1 MSSKKA
7 KRKKTGS
14 IKGYTC
20 HAKAI
25 FFMPDGDQ
33 EYIEQASF
41 TMRGV
46 NDLGM
51 LQGSEDVNQ
60 VICDWIS
67 ELIDDHGYDKDR
79 VRFGVVKWVALR

>member
-1 MSSKKA
+1 MPKKT
-7 KRKKTGS
+7 KRKKSGS
-14 IKGYTC
+14 IKGYVC
-20 HAKAI
+20 HAKAV
-25 FFMPDGDQ
+25 FFMPGGDQ
-33 EYIEQASF
+33 EYTEQASF
-41 TMRGV
+41 TIRGV

-67 ELIDDHGYDKDR
+67 GLIDEHGYDKDR

>member
-1 MSSKKA
+1 MAKSK

-14 IKGYTC
+14 IKGFTC

-41 TMRGV
+41 TIRGV
-46 NDLGM
+46 TDLKM
-51 LQGSEDVNQ
+51 LTGSEDVNQ
-60 VICDWIS
+60 VICGWIS
-67 ELIDDHGYDKDR
+67 ELISEKGYDKDR
-79 VRFGVVKWVALR
+79 VRFGVDRWVALR